1 MRSFIF
7 RGVLSA
13 TIALTAACSSTDSIA
28 PATRPTSAPGG
39 LSADVFGG
47 AQVSRSIDQNVWLSC
62 ANGGAGETVR
72 VTGDLR
78 YDVHRTQDSSG
89 VFHFSIKSNTS
100 GLTAV
105 GLTTGTFF
113 RGLMTEHV
121 NSRAEDYL
129 NEDLRTADIIRFV
142 ATGSRDAY
150 SLMVSSHWIVDQ
162 GDYVLAEQT
171 WTEVCR

>member
-7 RGVLSA
+7 RGILA
-13 TIALTAACSSTDSIA
+13 AAIASTAACSSTDSVG
-28 PATRPTSAPGG
+28 PATRPTSAHRAI
-39 LSADVFGG
+39 SADVFGG
-47 AQVSRSIDQNVWLSC
+47 TNVSRSIDQNVWLSR
-62 ANGGAGETVR
+62 ANGGAGEGVR

-78 YDVHRTQDSSG
+78 YDVHLTQDSSG

-100 GLTAV
+100 ELTAV

-113 RGLMTEHV
+113 RGLMTERV
-121 NSRAEDYL
+121 TSRAADNL

-162 GDYVLAEQT
+162 GDYVLTEQT

>member
-1 MRSFIF
+1 LI
-7 RGVLSA
+7 A
-13 TIALTAACSSTDSIA
+13 TAALTAACSSTDSVA
-28 PATRPTSAPGG
+28 PATPHIAPHRTV
-39 LSADVFGG
+39 SADAKGEGVTTM
-47 AQVSRSIDQNVWLSC
+47 SRSIDQYVWLSC

-72 VTGDLR
+72 VTGQLR
-78 YDVHRTQDSSG
+78 YDLQLTQDSSG
-89 VFHFSIKSNTS
+89 VSHLNIKSNTS

-105 GLTTGTFF
+105 GLTSGTFF

-150 SLMVSSHWIVDQ
+150 ALMVSSHFIVDQ
-162 GDYVLAEQT
+162 GSYVLTEQT
-171 WTEVCR
+171 WNEVCR